1 MSPIKI
7 PKRVRLMKLK
17 RPEFVR
23 QESWRYVRLKP
34 NWRRPRGKDSKMRLQ
49 KSGWPPLVKIGYRT
63 PRKYRGL
70 HPSGYEEVLVY
81 RPEDLIGLDPETHA
95 VRIAGSVGMRKRM
108 MIVEEAERLG
118 LKILNPPITAKP
130 AEEEVEVVEAE
141 EGEKTEAEELKGE
154 EKVEE
159 AEAVKPEEVE
169 EGGGVD
175 AGEA

>member
-1 MSPIKI
+1 MTPIKI
-7 PKRVRLMKLK
+7 PKWVRLMKLK

-49 KSGWPPLVKIGYRT
+49 RSGWPPLVKIGYRT
-63 PRKYRGL
+63 PKKYRGL
-70 HPSGYEEVLVY
+70 HPSGYKEVLVY
-81 RPEDLIGLDPETHA
+81 RPEDLLGLDPETHA

-108 MIVEEAERLG
+108 RIVEEAEELG

-130 AEEEVEVVEAE
+130 AEEVEIVEPEEVE
-141 EGEKTEAEELKGE
+141 KPEELEEE

-159 AEAVKPEEVE
+159 VEAVKPEEMG
-169 EGGGVD
+169 EGGEVD